1 MSLTTSIVLALEM
14 EGNSSSSVGSFT
26 ITDTNVSYLE
36 TYGRKSKGVKFT
48 GANSWIKI
56 DNNPGFDMG
65 AGDFGIFCWVK
76 RNVINQRQTF
86 LAKSNS
92 NGNDAA
98 ISFWFE
104 WNVSNQLINYFVD
117 TGHNITTLTS
127 SAVADTLYH
136 HVALVRR
143 GSTLYQY
150 IDGVITGSAS
160 VAGKTMNSTSHKVG
174 IGVYGEGN
182 SISLNGSMDEVYIWK
197 GYGPTDAEVLQL
209 ATNLYYPFTG
219 PSDTLTAGLVSYY
232 KLDGNSTDSIN
243 SNNGVDTNITYT
255 TGKISQAAQFTSGSK
270 IIANPLNVGGSS
282 ELTVSCWFYKNSST
296 ATALATQYLPQ
307 AGGHQWGLVSN
318 ANGSVRAIISTDG
331 VSDPLADTI
340 NTFNNNMWHHAAFVF
355 NGSLTGNAN
364 RLKIYVDGVLQTST
378 FSGTIGATIS
388 VTNVN
393 LWITSL
399 LDNESSFYLNGLLD
413 ELGIWV
419 RALSTNEIS
428 QLYNYSSGLAYPLVP
443 QPVTLQTAL
452 QAYYKLDGNS
462 TDSIGSNNGTDTNI
476 TYNTG
481 KINQGA
487 IFNGTSKIQIPNS
500 QTFNFV
506 EFTISG
512 WLKPGTFA
520 NNFAGILDK
529 YVGSTS
535 GLLVDIPSNSSRQ
548 LRGSAV
554 VTGTPTNLD
563 YSVISNTVLI
573 SNVWYHFAVTFSQT
587 RLKIYINGILEN
599 TTTFSGALVN
609 NTENI
614 SIGGDNVSTYLYDG
628 LLDEIGIW
636 KRELAQSEI
645 TTLYNYGSGLTF
657 PFASTP
663 ITLKTALQAYYKL
676 NGNSIDSIAGNNG
689 IDSAIVYTNGKI
701 SQSAQHNGAS
711 SFIKTSG
718 NTTYLTSSSPVTVS
732 CWVKIS
738 TNGTLQFLLNV
749 GGNSSTGTRAC
760 MYMDSSGIL
769 HANFNNLDFAS
780 SFNIGDNNWHHVVF
794 TYGGQSTNVTLTVDT
809 ISQTG
814 AISPSIVPS
823 FVPGPIVI
831 GSDNYTMPTPSY
843 VLNGN
848 IDEIGVWT
856 RVLTFSEISL
866 LYNNGKGLA
875 YPFTPDTGF
884 LIFFYK
890 N

>member
-1 MSLTTSIVLALEM
+1 MSLTTAIVLALEM

-26 ITDTNVSYLE
+26 TTDTSVSYLE

-48 GANSWIKI
+48 GSNSWIKI
-56 DNNPGFDMG
+56 DNHPGFDMG
-65 AGDFGIFCWVK
+65 AGDFGISCWVK

-92 NGNDAA
+92 NGNDSAV
-98 ISFWFE
+98 SFWFE
-104 WNVSNQLINYFVD
+104 WTAANQLLNYFVD
-117 TGHNITTLTS
+117 TVHNFTILTS
-127 SAVADTLYH
+127 SAVANTSYH

-150 IDGVITGSAS
+150 VDGVVTSSAS

-174 IGVYGEGN
+174 VGVYGEGN
-182 SISLNGSMDEVYIWK
+182 GISLNGSMDEVYFWK

-209 ATNLYYPFTG
+209 ATNVYYPFTG

-232 KLDGNSTDSIN
+232 KLDGNSIDSIN
-243 SNNGVDTNITYT
+243 SNNGVDTNIIYT
-255 TGKISQAAQFTSGSK
+255 TGKISQAAQFTNGSK
-270 IIANPLNVGGSS
+270 IIANPLNVGGTS
-282 ELTVSCWFYKNSST
+282 ELTVSCWFYKNTSIQS
-296 ATALATQYLPQ
+296 ALATQYLPQ

-318 ANGSVRAIISTDG
+318 ANGSVRAIISTNG
-331 VSDPLADTI
+331 IADPLADTV
-340 NTFNNNMWHHAAFVF
+340 NTFSNNMWHHAAFIF
-355 NGSLTGNAN
+355 NGNLTGNAN

-388 VTNVN
+388 STNVN

-419 RALSTNEIS
+419 RALSNNEIL
-428 QLYNYSSGLAYPLVP
+428 QLYNYNSGLAYPLVP

-462 TDSIGSNNGTDTNI
+462 IDSIGSNNGTDVNI

-481 KINQGA
+481 KVNQGA
-487 IFNGTSKIQIPNS
+487 SFSGVSRIQIPHS
-500 QTFNFV
+500 QTFNFI

-535 GLLVDIPSNSSRQ
+535 GLLIDIPSNSSRR

-554 VTGTPTNLD
+554 VRGTPTNLD
-563 YSVISNTVLI
+563 YTVTSNTVLI
-573 SNVWYHFAVTFSQT
+573 SNVWYHFAVTFSQIA
-587 RLKIYINGILEN
+587 LKIYINGILEN

-628 LLDEIGIW
+628 MLDEIGIW
-636 KRELAQSEI
+636 KRELTQSDI
-645 TTLYNYGSGLTF
+645 TSLYNYGSG
-657 PFASTP
+657 
-663 ITLKTALQAYYKL
+663 
-676 NGNSIDSIAGNNG
+676 
-689 IDSAIVYTNGKI
+689 
-701 SQSAQHNGAS
+701 
-711 SFIKTSG
+711 
-718 NTTYLTSSSPVTVS
+718 
-732 CWVKIS
+732 
-738 TNGTLQFLLNV
+738 
-749 GGNSSTGTRAC
+749 
-760 MYMDSSGIL
+760 
-769 HANFNNLDFAS
+769 
-780 SFNIGDNNWHHVVF
+780 
-794 TYGGQSTNVTLTVDT
+794 
-809 ISQTG
+809 
-814 AISPSIVPS
+814 
-823 FVPGPIVI
+823 
-831 GSDNYTMPTPSY
+831 
-843 VLNGN
+843 
-848 IDEIGVWT
+848 
-856 RVLTFSEISL
+856 FS
-866 LYNNGKGLA
+866 
-875 YPFTPDTGF
+875 YPFSSQPVNLPTDTGF